1 MAALRALTELVAW
14 LNRTSDK
21 RLIPSTS
28 NPTNPI
34 HTKPMHQTWENPM
47 PKLVQ
52 GMGLQAVALLALMI
66 SCAAANSR
74 NQVTSLPG
82 YGAPPSNHWSGFVQ
96 VDEEDGANW

>member
-1 MAALRALTELVAW
+1 
-14 LNRTSDK
+14 
-21 RLIPSTS
+21 
-28 NPTNPI
+28 
-34 HTKPMHQTWENPM
+34 M